1 MLSTNDNKMDFV
13 FNTCYFFYAF
23 YGVSYPCSS
32 DHRPDNEDLRCRLY
46 CLCITNLFPPS
57 VALIISLRRT
67 HGCKMLSNNPHFI
80 E

>member
-1 MLSTNDNKMDFV
+1 MLSSNDNNMDFV
-13 FNTCYFFYAF
+13 FNTSYFFYAF

-32 DHRPDNEDLRCRLY
+32 DHKLDNEDLHCRLY
-46 CLCITNLFPPS
+46 CLYVTNLFTPS

-67 HGCKMLSNNPHFI
+67 HGNKMLSNNPHFI